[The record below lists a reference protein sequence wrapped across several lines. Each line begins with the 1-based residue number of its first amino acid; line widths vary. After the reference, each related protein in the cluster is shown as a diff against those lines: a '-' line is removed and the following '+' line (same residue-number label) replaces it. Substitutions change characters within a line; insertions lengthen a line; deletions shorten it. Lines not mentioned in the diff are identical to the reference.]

1 MQKKLLWFL
10 WAVSHGIETTAGKSI
25 EDGMVWMNW
34 MTGSSLL
41 ILLPFFCYN
50 RRQLE
55 MLSISKVS
63 EATQNS
69 DLLCSKCFQLR
80 RRNNSGFS
88 RNYDCFAPW
97 PDNRLVISLL
107 SKSGGCWSWDPPRC
121 SFMDGS
127 LVKKDWLNVWRF
139 RETTFS
145 LFCCIVV
152 FQNSLVCL
160 AHQCLCQAFRQIQTW
175 LRRKIIVIVMILQ
188 VIQDRT
194 MHRCVSFPYN
204 TINHQP
210 YYEFKS
216 RWRAFNA
223 ASLDHVQQPLIHV
236 QLIHCDH
243 VWRNGRTHFLQ
254 GRSESMYPW
263 VAKQVPWVFMNSP
276 TGSSAA
282 FSLTMAALF

>member
-1 MQKKLLWFL
+1 
-10 WAVSHGIETTAGKSI
+10 
-25 EDGMVWMNW
+25 MVWMNC

-41 ILLPFFCYN
+41 ILLPFLCYN

-97 PDNRLVISLL
+97 FDKRLVISLL
-107 SKSGGCWSWDPPRC
+107 SKSGGCWSWGPPRC

-160 AHQCLCQAFRQIQTW
+160 AHQCLCQAFRQMQTW
-175 LRRKIIVIVMILQ
+175 LRRKLIVIVMILQ
-188 VIQDRT
+188 EIQDRT

-223 ASLDHVQQPLIHV
+223 ASLDHVFHSLWSMCNSFIVTMFGGMGPALTFCKVVASLRH
-236 QLIHCDH
+236 
-243 VWRNGRTHFLQ
+243 GLQ
-254 GRSESMYPW
+254 NRCLQRW
-263 VAKQVPWVFMNSP
+263 MNLP

-282 FSLTMAALF
+282 RNLTMGLLF

>member
-1 MQKKLLWFL
+1 
-10 WAVSHGIETTAGKSI
+10 
-25 EDGMVWMNW
+25 
-34 MTGSSLL
+34 
-41 ILLPFFCYN
+41 
-50 RRQLE
+50 
-55 MLSISKVS
+55 
-63 EATQNS
+63 
-69 DLLCSKCFQLR
+69 
-80 RRNNSGFS
+80 
-88 RNYDCFAPW
+88 
-97 PDNRLVISLL
+97 
-107 SKSGGCWSWDPPRC
+107 
-121 SFMDGS
+121 MDGS

-145 LFCCIVV
+145 LFCYIVV
-152 FQNSLVCL
+152 FQNSLVCF

-175 LRRKIIVIVMILQ
+175 LHGKLIVVVMILQ

-243 VWRNGRTHFLQ
+243 DWRNGRTHFLQ
-254 GRSESMYPW
+254 GLRIYAMGCKTGAW
-263 VAKQVPWVFMNSP
+263 WMNLP

-282 FSLTMAALF
+282 LTHHGFVLGFFTIVHP